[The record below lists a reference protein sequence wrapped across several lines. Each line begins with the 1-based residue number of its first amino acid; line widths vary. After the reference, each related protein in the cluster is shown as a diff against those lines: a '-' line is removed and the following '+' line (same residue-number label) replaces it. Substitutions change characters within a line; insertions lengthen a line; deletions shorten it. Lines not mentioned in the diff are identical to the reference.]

1 MVEATIED
9 LVITIRFSRE
19 TIWGYPHIVG
29 ERVLSTTKI
38 VTRAKP
44 FLKANMKS
52 FGITEIEMLTP
63 HKKNLL
69 IVGFLIMIFKKSESQ
84 FMRKYWIFLVAILF
98 LFPACQKKNKDLFTI
113 GLFQVDD
120 APTLNS
126 VRKGFLSA
134 LEEAELLDGVNIRMV
149 IRNGMGS
156 IIEVQRIAQEFVS
169 SHVDLIVSLS
179 TPCLQAALHASSEIP
194 IVFSSVA
201 NPFLAG
207 AGRSVDDHLQ
217 NVTGISSRGPIKE
230 SLAFIKQILPGTKR
244 VGTLWTPSEL
254 NSKYYLDLAREGAK
268 EMGFEIIAVAVNNK
282 SEVLLAAQVLMNKK
296 IDVIYQ
302 ISDNTINA
310 SFEAISR
317 VADENAVPLF
327 GGALFSTN
335 LGACAAMGWDF
346 FEMGHRAGQVAIQVK
361 NGESPAGIPIQ
372 YMKEVKLH
380 LNLNAAA
387 KQGVEFSEDILTQAD
402 EILRIEGKSRKDSAT
417 S

>member
-1 MVEATIED
+1 
-9 LVITIRFSRE
+9 
-19 TIWGYPHIVG
+19 
-29 ERVLSTTKI
+29 
-38 VTRAKP
+38 
-44 FLKANMKS
+44 MK
-52 FGITEIEMLTP
+52 
-63 HKKNLL
+63 
-69 IVGFLIMIFKKSESQ
+69 
-84 FMRKYWIFLVAILF
+84 KYGIFLVVLF
-98 LFPACQKKNKDLFTI
+98 LIYPGCQKENIDLFTI

-134 LEEAELLDGVNIRMV
+134 LEEADLLDDVNIRML

-156 IIEVQRIAQEFVS
+156 IPEVQRIAQEFVS
-169 SHVDLIVSLS
+169 SKVDMIVPLS

-194 IVFSSVA
+194 IVFSSIA

-207 AGRSVDDHLQ
+207 AGRSVDDHLS

-230 SLAFIKQILPGTKR
+230 SLAFIKHILPGTKR
-244 VGTLWTPSEL
+244 IGTLWTPSEL
-254 NSKYYLDLAREGAK
+254 NSNYYLDLAREGAK
-268 EMGFEIIAVAVNNK
+268 EMGLEIIAVAVHNK
-282 SEVLLAAQVLMNKK
+282 SEVLLAAQVLVNKK

-310 SFEAISR
+310 SFEAVSR

-346 FEMGHRAGQVAIQVK
+346 FEMGHRAGQMAIRIK
-361 NGESPAGIPIQ
+361 NGENPAGIPIQ
-372 YMKEVKLH
+372 YMSKVKLH

-387 KQGVEFSEDILTQAD
+387 KQGVEFSEEVLKQAD

>member
-1 MVEATIED
+1 
-9 LVITIRFSRE
+9 
-19 TIWGYPHIVG
+19 
-29 ERVLSTTKI
+29 
-38 VTRAKP
+38 
-44 FLKANMKS
+44 
-52 FGITEIEMLTP
+52 
-63 HKKNLL
+63 
-69 IVGFLIMIFKKSESQ
+69 
-84 FMRKYWIFLVAILF
+84 MRKYGIFFAAVLF
-98 LFPACQKKNKDLFTI
+98 LFSACQKEDKDLFTI

-120 APTLNS
+120 APTLNA

-134 LEEAELLDGVNIRMV
+134 LEEAGLLDGVNIRIE

-156 IIEVQRIAQEFVS
+156 IPEVQRIAQEFVT
-169 SHVDLIVSLS
+169 SHVDLIVPFS

-207 AGRSVDDHLQ
+207 AGSFENDHLP

-230 SLAFIKQILPGTKR
+230 SLAFIKQILPETKR

-268 EMGFEIIAVAVNNK
+268 ELGLEIIAVAINNK

-310 SFEAISR
+310 SFEAVSR

-346 FEMGHRAGQVAIQVK
+346 FEMGHRAGQVAIRIK

-372 YMKEVKLH
+372 HMEEVKLH

-387 KQGVEFSEDILTQAD
+387 KQGVDFPPEVLKRAD
-402 EILRIEGKSRKDSAT
+402 EILRIEGKSLKDSAT

>member
-1 MVEATIED
+1 
-9 LVITIRFSRE
+9 
-19 TIWGYPHIVG
+19 
-29 ERVLSTTKI
+29 
-38 VTRAKP
+38 
-44 FLKANMKS
+44 MK
-52 FGITEIEMLTP
+52 
-63 HKKNLL
+63 
-69 IVGFLIMIFKKSESQ
+69 
-84 FMRKYWIFLVAILF
+84 KYGIFLVVLF
-98 LFPACQKKNKDLFTI
+98 LIYPGCQKENIDLFTI

-134 LEEAELLDGVNIRMV
+134 LEEADLLDDVNIRML

-156 IIEVQRIAQEFVS
+156 IPEVQRIAQEFVS
-169 SHVDLIVSLS
+169 SKVDMIVPLS

-194 IVFSSVA
+194 IVFSSIA

-207 AGRSVDDHLQ
+207 AGRSVDDHLS
-217 NVTGISSRGPIKE
+217 NVTGISSKGPIKE
-230 SLAFIKQILPGTKR
+230 SLAFIKHILPGTKR
-244 VGTLWTPSEL
+244 IGTLWTPSEL
-254 NSKYYLDLAREGAK
+254 NSNYYLDLAREGAK
-268 EMGFEIIAVAVNNK
+268 EMGLEIIAVAVHNK
-282 SEVLLAAQVLMNKK
+282 SEVLLAAQVLVNKK

-310 SFEAISR
+310 SFEAVSR

-346 FEMGHRAGQVAIQVK
+346 FEMGHRAGQMAIRIK
-361 NGESPAGIPIQ
+361 NGENPAGIPIQ
-372 YMKEVKLH
+372 YMSKVKLH

-387 KQGVEFSEDILTQAD
+387 KQGVEFSEEVLKQAD

>member
-1 MVEATIED
+1 M
-9 LVITIRFSRE
+9 
-19 TIWGYPHIVG
+19 
-29 ERVLSTTKI
+29 
-38 VTRAKP
+38 
-44 FLKANMKS
+44 M
-52 FGITEIEMLTP
+52 
-63 HKKNLL
+63 
-69 IVGFLIMIFKKSESQ
+69 FKKSENQ
-84 FMRKYWIFLVAILF
+84 YMRKYGILLIAILF
-98 LFPACQKKNKDLFTI
+98 IYPGCQREDKDLFTI

-156 IIEVQRIAQEFVS
+156 IPEVQRIAHEFVS
-169 SHVDLIVSLS
+169 SKVDLIIPFS

-194 IVFSSVA
+194 IVFSSIA
-201 NPFLAG
+201 NPILVG
-207 AGRSVDDHLQ
+207 AGKSVKDHLP
-217 NVTGISSRGPIKE
+217 NVTGISSKGPIKE

-268 EMGFEIIAVAVNNK
+268 EMGLEIIAVPVNNK
-282 SEVLLAAQVLMNKK
+282 SEVLLAAQLLMNKK

-310 SFEAISR
+310 SFEAVSR
-317 VADENAVPLF
+317 VADENAIPLF
-327 GGALFSTN
+327 GGALFSTS

-346 FEMGHRAGQVAIQVK
+346 FDMGYKAGEIAIRVK
-361 NGESPAGIPIQ
+361 NGENPADIPIQ

-380 LNLNAAA
+380 LNLNAAT
-387 KQGVEFSEDILTQAD
+387 KQGVEFSEDVLKQAD
-402 EILRIEGKSRKDSAT
+402 EILKIEGKSRKDSAT
-417 S
+417 